1 MPAFPVEEG
10 VNLAPINGLVH
21 LKSPWKKYVII
32 GSGKTG
38 LDAVLHLIDLNVD
51 PEKITWIISNDC
63 WYLNRDV
70 HNMVDLWDGMKRQ
83 YQTILKAKDINDV
96 YRKYEKDGI
105 VFRID
110 QNVWPT
116 KMRVGTITY
125 EDLDKIRRVK
135 NVIRQGRIKSIG
147 IDAIKFENGVTI
159 PIDCKNDL
167 FVDCT
172 SGCNKEK
179 SHALKRISLPIF
191 DGNVIHLQPMLLG
204 GRNCISS
211 ALVAALEIR

>member
-1 MPAFPVEEG
+1 MPAFAVEEG

-70 HNMVDLWDGMKRQ
+70 HNMADLWDGMKRQ
-83 YQTILKAKDINDV
+83 YKTILKAKDINDV
-96 YRKYEKDGI
+96 YRKYEEDGI
-105 VFRID
+105 LFRID

-125 EDLDKIRRVK
+125 ENLEKLRRVK
-135 NVIRQGRIKSIG
+135 NIIRQGRIKSIG
-147 IDAIKFENGVTI
+147 INDIKFANGVTI
-159 PIDCKNDL
+159 SIDCKNEL

-172 SGCNKEK
+172 SGCNQEK
-179 SHALKRISLPIF
+179 SHGLKRTTLPIF
-191 DGNVIHLQPMLLG
+191 DENVIHLQPLLLG

-211 ALVAALEIR
+211 ALVATLEIR